1 MSCSACDEIFTVA
14 LPVFII
20 PIAKGCVLTAFRQA
34 QYIAFR
40 QAQYIALAIF
50 SWWVKA
56 FPEVGNSGN
65 PGLTDL
71 GIPAG
76 NALGNPQ
83 KKWVWRWGS
92 LLLSYAEKHH

>member
-1 MSCSACDEIFTVA
+1 VA

-20 PIAKGCVLTAFRQA
+20 PAAKGCVLT
-34 QYIAFR
+34 AFR

-92 LLLSYAEKHH
+92 LLLSYA